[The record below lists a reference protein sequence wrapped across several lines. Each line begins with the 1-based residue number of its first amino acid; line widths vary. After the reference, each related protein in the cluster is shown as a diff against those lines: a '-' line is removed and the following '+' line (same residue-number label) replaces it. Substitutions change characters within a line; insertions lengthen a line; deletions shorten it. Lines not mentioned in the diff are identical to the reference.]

1 MKRILVITML
11 VLFVTGAQAT
21 EKESQSWFS
30 WLGWSAVYATGVIG
44 AYETALLVSPA
55 ARALKQRCAPVAT
68 GLLFTALSK
77 LGYKLQPQPGF
88 GAGPMLAGSEPD
100 ITSVDNKKTE

>member
-11 VLFVTGAQAT
+11 FLFVTGAQAT
-21 EKESQSWFS
+21 EKEAQGWVS

-68 GLLFTALSK
+68 GLLFSALSK
-77 LGYKLQPQPGF
+77 LGYKLQPQPAF
-88 GAGPMLAGSEPD
+88 ETGPMPSSSD
-100 ITSVDNKKTE
+100 TDTISVNDKKTE